1 MKLKSLQ
8 LINFRNYED
17 LKITPSET
25 LNLFVGKNA
34 QGKTNLIESIA
45 VSISGSSFRTTKNT
59 EMIKLGKKS
68 SNIISEIEKKGRV
81 EKRSIYIDSS
91 GMKHSINNKIT
102 TLKDFTK
109 NSAAVI
115 FKPDDLYIIKNS
127 PSDRRKYL
135 DEIISNIDS
144 VYRYNLNSYKKIL
157 YEKNKALKMRSND
170 TLLDI
175 YDRQLAKFASDIRIK
190 RLNIIKIL
198 ETYSKE

>member
-25 LNLFVGKNA
+25 LNLFIGKNA

-115 FKPDDLYIIKNS
+115 FKPDDLYIIKNYVNVDEGDDKAAITGALAS
-127 PSDRRKYL
+127 ITEGDVSVTYKDNTSSD
-135 DEIISNIDS
+135 
-144 VYRYNLNSYKKIL
+144 KIL
-157 YEKNKALKMRSND
+157 NAKALVGSLMSGYRAYL
-170 TLLDI
+170 TR
-175 YDRQLAKFASDIRIK
+175 YR
-190 RLNIIKIL
+190 KIAW
-198 ETYSKE
+198 